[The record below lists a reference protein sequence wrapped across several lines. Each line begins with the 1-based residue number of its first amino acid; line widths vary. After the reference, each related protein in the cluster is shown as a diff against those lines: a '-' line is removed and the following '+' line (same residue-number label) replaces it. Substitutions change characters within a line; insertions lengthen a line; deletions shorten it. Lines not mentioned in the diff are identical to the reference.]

1 MIDKITWTCPDCGT
15 EHKTMI
21 FGKAGNTLR
30 CKNCEGTFTA
40 YYKGP
45 YIARM
50 YRAGWGKEKMKKFE
64 LNFLNDGLDLPE
76 FIVICLFT
84 FDLFLIFVVLANV
97 LLPTFGIWKYSLELF
112 EFFKYLSMA
121 QLAPAVLSAAGV
133 KFGQYIGNR
142 YQQTT
147 NPTYPQ
153 NQNYSGYG
161 QQGPP
166 I

>member
-1 MIDKITWTCPDCGT
+1 
-15 EHKTMI
+15 
-21 FGKAGNTLR
+21 
-30 CKNCEGTFTA
+30 
-40 YYKGP
+40 
-45 YIARM
+45 
-50 YRAGWGKEKMKKFE
+50 MKRFQ

-97 LLPTFGIWKYSLELF
+97 LLPTFGIWKYSPELF

-147 NPTYPQ
+147 NPTHPQ